1 MKIIN
6 EIIGNTKNKRK
17 DLPENV
23 IINNTTV
30 VEKQEITGNLN
41 NYFTNIGPNLASK
54 VPNEQG
60 GFEKYLMNDAPLT
73 DEELRDT
80 SFLLE
85 D

>member
-23 IINNTTV
+23 VINNTTV

-41 NYFTNIGPNLASK
+41 KYFTNIGPNLASK
-54 VPNEQG
+54 VPNEQV
-60 GFEKYLMNDAPLT
+60 GFEKYLMNDAPIN
-73 DEELRDT
+73 
-80 SFLLE
+80 
-85 D
+85 